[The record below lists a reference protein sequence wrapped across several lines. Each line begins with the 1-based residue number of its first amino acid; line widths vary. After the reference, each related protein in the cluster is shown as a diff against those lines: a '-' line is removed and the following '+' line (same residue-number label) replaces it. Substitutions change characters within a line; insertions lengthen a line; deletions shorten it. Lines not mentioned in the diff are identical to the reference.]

1 MTNCVIFLCK
11 VLVNP
16 SEGQRSNSTHISRTR
31 YKFKNGNI
39 SGIWK
44 KHQRRQRSKTGVGV
58 DIKWTKSTF
67 CAFVMKV
74 KENIMLHLL
83 SKYPYCHKMGLPHQR
98 DIWQLRC
105 LIWLVFRVDDLG
117 IYLTVTRDSWK
128 VKYFLFNYFSYAW
141 IFKFEILLWQ
151 IHYILALHFV
161 KGVTS
166 MD

>member
-31 YKFKNGNI
+31 YKFKNRNI

-44 KHQRRQRSKTGVGV
+44 KHQRPQRSKTGVGV

-83 SKYPYCHKMGLPHQR
+83 SKYLTCCHKMGLLHQR
-98 DIWQLRC
+98 DSWQLHC
-105 LIWLVFRVDDLG
+105 LIWLVFSVHDLG
-117 IYLTVTRDSWK
+117 IFNSNK
-128 VKYFLFNYFSYAW
+128 VEYFLFIYFSRA
-141 IFKFEILLWQ
+141 
-151 IHYILALHFV
+151 
-161 KGVTS
+161 
-166 MD
+166 